1 MAPGEEGSEGW
12 GGVGTGPHPR
22 PELRG
27 HISHAK
33 ARGTRYFPR
42 TKRKFA
48 KRKLLSHKAQ
58 QL

>member
-1 MAPGEEGSEGW
+1 M
-12 GGVGTGPHPR
+12 GTGPHSR
-22 PELRG
+22 PEPRG

-33 ARGTRYFPR
+33 ARGARYFPR